1 MGSFE
6 RKAFLLVLVF
16 ALASSQTHVEAK
28 IDKVSIKSD
37 SRDLIVLERFG
48 YTRTGLL
55 QIQVNDVE
63 WSVSEGVSLPANHLA
78 FMGFFLAT
86 EDDLMEVRREL
97 DQKLTECVLSSRI
110 IQSLFTFIEFNGA
123 SKDKNASY
131 NSPGA
136 NLYTLM
142 FANCLSGVSVSMTVT
157 TSMYNVEGGK
167 KSYLSEGLTQL
178 PTLYFC
184 FFLTYAILEGIW
196 IYICVKQKLTAHR
209 IHILMGVLVLLKA
222 LYMFSE
228 AEDMYY
234 IKKTGTPHGWD
245 VAFYA
250 FSFLKGTMLFT
261 VIILIGT
268 GWSFLKPY
276 LHGKEKKVL
285 MIVIPLQVLSNIATV
300 VVDETG
306 LSSRDWLTWR
316 QLFLLVDVICCCAV
330 LFPIVWSIK
339 QLREAAHTDGKAARN
354 LAKLTLFRQYYV
366 VVVSYIYFTR
376 IVVFV
381 LQTVTSYH
389 YAWASEL
396 ARELVTLAF
405 YVFTGYKFRPVPHN
419 PYFVLDDEEEAAAEE
434 ALRDDDFEL

>member
-6 RKAFLLVLVF
+6 RKACLLVLVF

-405 YVFTGYKFRPVPHN
+405 YVLTGYKFRPVPHN